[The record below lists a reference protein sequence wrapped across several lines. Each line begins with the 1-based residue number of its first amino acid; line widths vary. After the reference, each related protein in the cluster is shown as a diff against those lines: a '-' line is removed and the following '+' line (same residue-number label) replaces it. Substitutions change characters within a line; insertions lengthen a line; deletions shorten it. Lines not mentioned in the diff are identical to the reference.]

1 MNSLVRIIREIHRRS
16 LWQVL
21 AMYLAG
27 SWVAIQVVGQLTQTA
42 GLPDW
47 VPPFALVLLVLGL
60 PVVLATALVQEASPG
75 RSMAPAADAP
85 PAGTSPQSDPDPQ
98 RPPPADSGP
107 SPSNSSL
114 SRFLTW
120 KRTVLAGVLAFTILG
135 TAVAGYFVMRIG
147 GFGPAA
153 SLVAQGV
160 IEDGEPIVLAD
171 FRNATADSHLG
182 SVVSEA
188 LRIDLSES
196 PALRVVERGQVQGT
210 LRRMERDEEATLTA
224 ELAREVAM
232 REGVSAYLEGEVAGA
247 GTGFIF
253 SATLR
258 SSEDGAALASFRRT
272 ARNEEGVIEA
282 IDRLSQDIRERAG
295 ESLRS
300 IRRAGALHQV
310 TTSSLEAL
318 RLYSEAERVAAAGRE
333 GEALVLM
340 EEAVDLDPEF
350 AMAWRK
356 IAVLHDNLGIDPQ
369 RARFAT
375 VEAHRLG
382 DRLTALERGMAE
394 AFHATLILDD
404 VAATVRA
411 YERVLRIDPDHPA
424 ALNNLG
430 LGYIELGRFD
440 EAEEVLTHAAT
451 LPREGS
457 GLARFNLVRLRLL
470 QGDPA
475 AARAEVAGV
484 REAAPDDPRVMIATG
499 WVHAR
504 ALEFDAAMAEVEAYL
519 SVTGPARID
528 VGSELWI
535 TLMIASGHPNGAVE
549 RIEQILAQP
558 DLAPRARLPTAG
570 LTAWVLALGHEDP
583 EAMDSL
589 VDREAERLRESG
601 GDDAELTRLAA
612 TLHLQA
618 GDRARASRWLE
629 PDDDVDDD
637 DDVQADGSYL
647 PGRAPPASL
656 IRRWH
661 SGQADPVAV
670 LEDFQSFAQGPDCH
684 RCVDDILPILFEE
697 AGQLDRALAA
707 WEDLAENPLPH
718 LAYGVVIVPIALEQA
733 GRLAEATGD
742 RQAAL
747 GAYRRLLALW
757 HAAGPELEPRVR
769 HAQTRISELEA
780 GAAGQS

>member
-1 MNSLVRIIREIHRRS
+1 
-16 LWQVL
+16 
-21 AMYLAG
+21 MYLAG

-75 RSMAPAADAP
+75 RSTAPAADGAA
-85 PAGTSPQSDPDPQ
+85 PAGTSPPSDSDPN
-98 RPPPADSGP
+98 RSPPAESDP
-107 SPSNSSL
+107 SPSTSSL
-114 SRFLTW
+114 SRLLTW
-120 KRTVLAGVLAFTILG
+120 KRTVLAGVLAFAILG

-171 FRNATADSHLG
+171 FRNATADPHLG

-210 LRRMERDEEATLTA
+210 LRRMERDEEATLTS

-232 REGVSAYLEGEVAGA
+232 REGVAAYLEGEVAGA

-272 ARNEEGVIEA
+272 ARSEEGVIEA

-300 IRRAGALHQV
+300 IRRTGALHQV

-375 VEAHRLG
+375 IEAHRLG

-394 AFHATLILDD
+394 AFHATLIGNDLE
-404 VAATVRA
+404 ATVRA

-430 LGYIELGRFD
+430 LGYIELGQFD
-440 EAEEVLTHAAT
+440 RAEEVLTHAAT

-475 AARAEVAGV
+475 GARAEIAGV
-484 REAAPDDPRVMIATG
+484 REAAPDDPRIMIATG

-504 ALEFDAAMAEVEAYL
+504 ALELDAAMAEVEAYL

-528 VGSELWI
+528 VGSELWV
-535 TLMIASGHPNGAVE
+535 TLMIASGHPNGAVD

-601 GDDAELTRLAA
+601 GDDSELTRLAA
-612 TLHLQA
+612 TLHLQM
-618 GDRARASRWLE
+618 GDRTRASRWLE
-629 PDDDVDDD
+629 SDDEF
-637 DDVQADGSYL
+637 QADGPYL

-661 SGQADPVAV
+661 SGQADPAGV
-670 LEDFQSFAQGPDCH
+670 LGDFQAFAQGPDCH
-684 RCVDDILPILFEE
+684 RCVDDILPILYEE
-697 AGQLDRALAA
+697 AGELDRALAA
-707 WEDLAENPLPH
+707 WNDLAENPLPH
-718 LAYGVVIVPIALEQA
+718 LAYGVVMVPIALEQA
-733 GRLAEATGD
+733 GRLADEVGNTES
-742 RQAAL
+742 AL
-747 GAYRRLLALW
+747 EAYRGLVDLW
-757 HAAGPELEPRVR
+757 HAAGPELESRVR
-769 HAQTRISELEA
+769 HARTRISELEG